1 MAQRARVRPLP
12 VPHVQQ
18 HTEVDKAGGA
28 CYNRKEREI
37 CRGRSSASEQGVFQ
51 MDEEQRKT
59 KRLTAILFL
68 ACLCIALACFGA
80 FAYLAVTKRGAG
92 PVDERIVTISKI
104 AVMTGIFFLVL
115 AFGYL
120 LPASIAHKKRTRGG
134 GGSDMSE
141 IFDEM
146 NMRNALAGHIPDGET
161 LLAGIHAVA
170 KETEARGVFGKCVRT
185 QSKLLPDANG
195 STVALS
201 KTKYSTYDVYLG
213 ITRSCMVIAECE
225 ENDYLYRFED
235 APDTRGAYIREV
247 TSEIDL
253 ADIGTC
259 FPLADIQSCELKKG
273 WMGSIKCSITM
284 KDGSYLK
291 LMLPKLGGLGGGMPH
306 HTQYREAIVAR
317 LSGHSL

>member
-1 MAQRARVRPLP
+1 
-12 VPHVQQ
+12 
-18 HTEVDKAGGA
+18 
-28 CYNRKEREI
+28 
-37 CRGRSSASEQGVFQ
+37 

-59 KRLTAILFL
+59 KRLTAVLFL

-141 IFDEM
+141 IFDET

-170 KETEARGVFGKCVRT
+170 KETETRGVFGKCVRT

-201 KTKYSTYDVYLG
+201 KTKYSTYDVYLL
-213 ITRSCMVIAECE
+213 CLLQ
-225 ENDYLYRFED
+225 N
-235 APDTRGAYIREV
+235 
-247 TSEIDL
+247 
-253 ADIGTC
+253 
-259 FPLADIQSCELKKG
+259 
-273 WMGSIKCSITM
+273 
-284 KDGSYLK
+284 
-291 LMLPKLGGLGGGMPH
+291 
-306 HTQYREAIVAR
+306 
-317 LSGHSL
+317 